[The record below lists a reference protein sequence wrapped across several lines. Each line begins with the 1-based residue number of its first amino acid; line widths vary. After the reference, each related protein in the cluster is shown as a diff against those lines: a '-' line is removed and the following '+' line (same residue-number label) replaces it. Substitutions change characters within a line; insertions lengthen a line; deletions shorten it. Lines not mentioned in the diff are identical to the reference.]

1 MEKFR
6 NCETQ
11 EKKIEN
17 RKKAIVRM
25 EKVRQNRMKQR
36 RRKLRTVEKLLP
48 EWMS

>member
-6 NCETQ
+6 NCDTQ

-25 EKVRQNRMKQR
+25 EKVRQNETEEKKIEN
-36 RRKLRTVEKLLP
+36 RKKIYCQNGE
-48 EWMS
+48 S